1 MYTALLKTKV
11 LSVFEPNYYRP
22 IDPDFDTAV
31 CDCTLQDLK
40 AALTNLCREGYLKQ
54 TSLVISL
61 RRGREEVYART
72 KSGEEYLEKNRA
84 VYNDIQM
91 KIMVRKEKLSQLIEY
106 LKGLG
111 LEDDAASVCNAEVFS
126 SIDCTNAQGKEL
138 IKQLKTE
145 GKLFE
150 LAGSTVRKKIYT
162 LSPFVAKVWDRA
174 RSFK

>member
-1 MYTALLKTKV
+1 MYTAQLKTKV
-11 LSVFEPNYYRP
+11 LSVFEPKHYCP
-22 IDPDFDTAV
+22 IDPDLYTSV

-40 AALTNLCREGYLKQ
+40 AALTNLCREGYLKH

-61 RRGREEVYART
+61 RRGREELYART
-72 KSGEEYLEKNRA
+72 KAGEEYLEKNRA

-91 KIMVRKEKLSQLIEY
+91 KIMLRKEKLSQLIEY

-126 SIDCTNAQGKEL
+126 SIDCTKDQGKEL

-145 GKLFE
+145 GRLFE
-150 LAGSTVRKKIYT
+150 LAGSSSRKKIYT
-162 LSPFVAKVWDRA
+162 LSPLVAKVWNKA
-174 RSFK
+174 RGFK